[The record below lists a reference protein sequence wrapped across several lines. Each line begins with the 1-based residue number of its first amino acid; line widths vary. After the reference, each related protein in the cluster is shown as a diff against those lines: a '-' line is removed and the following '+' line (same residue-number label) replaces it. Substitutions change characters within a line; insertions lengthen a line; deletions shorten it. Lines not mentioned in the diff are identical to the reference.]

1 MNNDL
6 HPALHPIMLLLVVLY
21 FLILAA
27 LPAHCERPATTR
39 NNGLGVV
46 MAQDNIYM
54 YNMGLVTG
62 GAILAN
68 ARGEEFTSLTF
79 LPFGSPI
86 LNTEQVMLCDN
97 LADELNKHSHKV
109 VVLTYERQAHQ
120 AYQGVGCHQVLA
132 IFDVELP
139 KSDVTLENQ

>member
-1 MNNDL
+1 MDNDS
-6 HPALHPIMLLLVVLY
+6 HPAFHPVLLILVVAW

-27 LPAHCERPATTR
+27 IPSHCAVSAPRHD
-39 NNGLGVV
+39 NGLGVV
-46 MAQDNIYM
+46 TAQDNIYM

-62 GAILAN
+62 GAILSN
-68 ARGEEFTSLTF
+68 ERGEDFTSITF
-79 LPFGSPI
+79 LPFGSPM
-86 LNTEQVMLCDN
+86 LDTEQVMLCDN
-97 LADELNKHSHKV
+97 LADELNKHGRKV

-139 KSDVTLENQ
+139 KAEVTLEKQ

>member
-1 MNNDL
+1 MDKRL
-6 HPALHPIMLLLVVLY
+6 PLLFLALV
-21 FLILAA
+21 LAA
-27 LPAHCERPATTR
+27 SAHGATSAPR
-39 NNGLGVV
+39 HDNGLGVV
-46 MAQDNIYM
+46 TPQDNIYM

-68 ARGEEFTSLTF
+68 DRGEEFTSLTF
-79 LPFGSPI
+79 LPFGSPM

-97 LADELNKHSHKV
+97 LADELNKHGHKV

-139 KSDVTLENQ
+139 KAEVTLEKQ